1 MQAIHLLLR
10 RSKGFD
16 YLSRQHKPGHMST
29 VPTSSKKHF
38 LENVVA
44 LILFLLF
51 LAAAFY
57 TLSVFL
63 GIFTFAIIFAVP
75 FAPLFEKLVRKLGG
89 NRKLAALLYGAVMVT
104 FIAVPLLYVISALT
118 NYGHQLQVLAG
129 DIRNHQIPALPEWM
143 TKIPYAGAKI
153 QAFWTALES
162 DPEGTLATYSPQ
174 IKELIPKLLHAGGSF
189 ISTALE
195 LIVGII
201 ISAIL
206 LFHGNKVLEPLQT
219 FFGKILGPQTG
230 SSLVAA
236 SGKAINGVAIG
247 VMGTAFLATVV
258 SWIGF
263 KIAGIQ
269 IAGGLAALIF
279 LCTVIQLGPVPVILP
294 LTIWMFSQGNTGW
307 GIFLAVWTLLLMVI
321 DNVVKPILI
330 GKSGKLPIL
339 VLFLG
344 VVGGMAAWGFTGMFK
359 GAIVLAI
366 AYSVFTNWSREEASS

>member
-1 MQAIHLLLR
+1 
-10 RSKGFD
+10 
-16 YLSRQHKPGHMST
+16 MST
-29 VPTSSKKHF
+29 VTPQTQKHL

-63 GIFTFAIIFAVP
+63 GIFTFAVIFAVP
-75 FAPLFEKLVRKLGG
+75 FAPLFEKLVNKLSG
-89 NRKLAALLYGAVMVT
+89 NRKLAAFLYGIVMVT
-104 FIAVPLLYVISALT
+104 FIALPLLYVISALT

-129 DIRNHQIPALPEWM
+129 EIRNHQIPALPEWV
-143 TKIPYAGAKI
+143 TKIPYAGVKI
-153 QAFWTALES
+153 EAFWTALEA
-162 DPEGTLATYSPQ
+162 DPEATLATYSPQ
-174 IKELIPKLLHAGGSF
+174 IKEWVPKLLHAGGSF
-189 ISTALE
+189 ISTSLE

-206 LFHGNKVLEPLQT
+206 LFHGNKLVAPLQT
-219 FFGKILGPQTG
+219 FFAKILSPQTG
-230 SSLVAA
+230 SSLITAT
-236 SGKAINGVAIG
+236 GKAINGVAVG
-247 VMGTAFLATVV
+247 VMGTALLATLV

-263 KIAGIQ
+263 TIAGVPM
-269 IAGGLAALIF
+269 AGGLAALIF
-279 LCTVIQLGPVPVILP
+279 LFTVIQLGPVPVILP

-307 GIFLAVWTLLLMVI
+307 GIFLAVWTVLLMVI
-321 DNVVKPILI
+321 DNVIKPILI

-366 AYSVFTNWSREEASS
+366 AYTVFTNWSKGEATS

>member
-1 MQAIHLLLR
+1 MN
-10 RSKGFD
+10 
-16 YLSRQHKPGHMST
+16 T
-29 VPTSSKKHF
+29 VPQPSQKNF

-51 LAAAFY
+51 LAATFY

-63 GIFTFAIIFAVP
+63 GIFTFAVIFAVP

-89 NRKLAALLYGAVMVT
+89 KRKLAAFIYGLILVT
-104 FIAVPLLYVISALT
+104 FVALPLLYVISALT

-129 DIRNHQIPALPEWM
+129 EIRNH
-143 TKIPYAGAKI
+143 KIPVLPAWVGELPYVGTKI
-153 QAFWTALES
+153 QAFWKALEM
-162 DPEGTLATYSPQ
+162 DPEGTLTTYSPQ
-174 IKELIPKLLHAGGSF
+174 LKEWIPKILHAGGSF

-206 LFHGNKVLEPLQT
+206 LFQGDKLLAPLHT
-219 FFGKILGPQTG
+219 FFGKILGANTG
-230 SSLVAA
+230 SSLISAA
-236 SGKAINGVAIG
+236 GKAINGVAVG
-247 VMGTAFLATVV
+247 VMGTALLATVV

-263 KIAGIQ
+263 TIAGLPM
-269 IAGGLAALIF
+269 AGGLAALVF
-279 LCTVIQLGPVPVILP
+279 LCTVIQLGPVPVVLP

-307 GIFLAVWTLLLMVI
+307 GIFLAVWTILLMVI

-359 GAIVLAI
+359 GAMVLAI
-366 AYSVFTNWSREEASS
+366 AYTVFTNWSKEEAK

>member
-1 MQAIHLLLR
+1 MN
-10 RSKGFD
+10 
-16 YLSRQHKPGHMST
+16 T
-29 VPTSSKKHF
+29 VPPQKQKHF

-63 GIFTFAIIFAVP
+63 GIFTFAVIFAVP
-75 FAPLFEKLVRKLGG
+75 FATLFEKLVKKLGG
-89 NRKLAALLYGAVMVT
+89 NRKLAAFLYGLVMVT
-104 FIAVPLLYVISALT
+104 FVALPLLYVISALT

-129 DIRNHQIPALPEWM
+129 EIRNHQVPALPAWI
-143 TKIPYAGAKI
+143 TNIPYAGAKI
-153 QAFWTALES
+153 QDFWTALES
-162 DPEGTLATYSPQ
+162 DPEGTLTTYSPQ
-174 IKELIPKLLHAGGSF
+174 LKEWIPKLLHAGGSF

-195 LIVGII
+195 LILGII
-201 ISAIL
+201 ISAIM
-206 LFHGNKVLEPLQT
+206 LFHGNKLLEPLQT
-219 FFGKILGPQTG
+219 FFAKILGPNTG
-230 SSLVAA
+230 SSLVSAT
-236 SGKAINGVAIG
+236 GKAINGVAVG
-247 VMGTAFLATVV
+247 VMGTALLATLI

-263 KIAGIQ
+263 TIAGIP
-269 IAGGLAALIF
+269 IAGGLAALVF
-279 LCTVIQLGPVPVILP
+279 LFTVIQVGPLLVMLPV
-294 LTIWMFSQGNTGW
+294 TIWMFSQGHTGW
-307 GIFLAVWTLLLMVI
+307 GIFLAVWTLLLIVI

-366 AYSVFTNWSREEASS
+366 AYTVFTNWSKEENAIS